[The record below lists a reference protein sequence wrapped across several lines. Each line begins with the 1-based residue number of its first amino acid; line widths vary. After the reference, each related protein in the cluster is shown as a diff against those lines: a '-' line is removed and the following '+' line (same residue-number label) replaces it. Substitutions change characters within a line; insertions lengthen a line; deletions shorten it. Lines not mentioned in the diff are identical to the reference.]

1 MYKKIV
7 KMVKKNFFIIFIIF
21 ISNSCTITYSTSGA
35 SISPDIKTV
44 KIDYFKNQA
53 QLINASLSQ
62 DFTEK
67 LKEKFINETD
77 LRVIDENGDL
87 NFEGMII
94 EYSTTPMASGR
105 DEISSLNK
113 LKITIKV
120 TYTNEKDDT
129 YNYDKS
135 FSETGEYESSRSL
148 EDVEDEIVPEILNK
162 IIDKIFNESVAN
174 W

>member
-1 MYKKIV
+1 MLKI
-7 KMVKKNFFIIFIIF
+7 FFIIFIII

-35 SISPDIKTV
+35 SISPDVKTV
-44 KIDYFKNQA
+44 KIDYFKNNA

-87 NFEGMII
+87 NFEGMIT
-94 EYSTTPMASGR
+94 EYYTTPMASGR
-105 DEISSLNK
+105 DEIASLNK

-120 TYTNEKDDT
+120 TYKNEKDDT

-135 FSETGEYESSRSL
+135 FSETGEYDSNRSL
-148 EDVEDEIVPEILNK
+148 EDVEDEIVPEILDK